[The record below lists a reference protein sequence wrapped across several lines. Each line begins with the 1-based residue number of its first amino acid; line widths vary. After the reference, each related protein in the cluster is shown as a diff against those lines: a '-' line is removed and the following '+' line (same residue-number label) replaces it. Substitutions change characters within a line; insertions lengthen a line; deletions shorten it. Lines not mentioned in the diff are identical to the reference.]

1 MVLSTRLLIIV
12 AAPLMLILCG
22 CETGYQQ
29 KTILDGL
36 GYTDEKIGD
45 GVYRVTYL
53 VNALTTPEAAMKN
66 LHARARE
73 LCGSSRYDHTAK
85 LTMQNH
91 PSYNPALYSYQNHRF
106 PYVEGTVRCK
116 RS

>member
-1 MVLSTRLLIIV
+1 MVLNARFL
-12 AAPLMLILCG
+12 AAAVPLMLILSG

-36 GYTDEKIGD
+36 GYSDEKIGD
-45 GVYRVTYL
+45 GVYRLTYL
-53 VNALTTPEAAMKN
+53 VNAYTPPEAAMKYW
-66 LHARARE
+66 HARARE
-73 LCGSSRYDHTAK
+73 LCGSGSYDHGAK
-85 LTMQNH
+85 LTIQNH

-116 RS
+116 KR

>member
-1 MVLSTRLLIIV
+1 MVLNARPLII
-12 AAPLMLILCG
+12 AAMPLMLILCG

-29 KTILDGL
+29 MNIWDGL

-45 GVYRVTYL
+45 GVYRLTYL
-53 VNALTTPEAAMKN
+53 VNAVTPPEVAMKHW
-66 LHARARE
+66 HARARE
-73 LCGSSRYDHTAK
+73 LCGSSRYDHTAN

-91 PSYNPALYSYQNHRF
+91 PDYNPTLHSSQNHRF

-116 RS
+116 KS